1 MPDTISPTQR
11 SVLRPAR
18 FLRATLLT
26 TPLLD
31 ELTSGFPVVALPLLR
46 DHLHLTY
53 AQAGFLFT
61 AGALSSLIIEPVL
74 NLLADHGSKRPLIA
88 GGMFVLVL
96 AFVVFG
102 LASTYPLL
110 ILGFVVFYPATGAAV
125 GLSQAALV
133 DAQPADAP
141 RAMARWTLLSGV
153 GDLLSPL
160 AVSILL
166 ALGQGWPAICALGA
180 AAWLAILPVFLR
192 QQFTSIHPLPQASS
206 SVDEEPARAGVLNVS
221 SRLWALLRD
230 TLLLRW
236 VAIGL
241 LCGMLDEIFLAFA
254 ALYLRDRLHISA
266 EATSLTILVGTVG
279 GLLSLIVL
287 DHLLTRLDGPRLLPW
302 MALLTLVAVVA
313 LLLAP
318 GIEVAAPALFMVNFG
333 AAGWYP
339 IAQAA
344 AYDRAPGHSGTV
356 QAVISFGAPFEIA
369 LPGIAGLL
377 AAHYGITAGVAFLG
391 LAPLGVL
398 LLAPRSSGLTRKTYM
413 RDHVE

>member
-1 MPDTISPTQR
+1 
-11 SVLRPAR
+11 
-18 FLRATLLT
+18 
-26 TPLLD
+26 
-31 ELTSGFPVVALPLLR
+31 
-46 DHLHLTY
+46 
-53 AQAGFLFT
+53 
-61 AGALSSLIIEPVL
+61 
-74 NLLADHGSKRPLIA
+74 
-88 GGMFVLVL
+88 
-96 AFVVFG
+96 
-102 LASTYPLL
+102 
-110 ILGFVVFYPATGAAV
+110 
-125 GLSQAALV
+125 
-133 DAQPADAP
+133 
-141 RAMARWTLLSGV
+141 MARWTLLSGV

-160 AVSILL
+160 AVSVLL

-192 QQFTSIHPLPQASS
+192 QQFPANQPLPHASS
-206 SVDEEPARAGVLNVS
+206 TADEGSARVGVIGVS

-254 ALYLRDRLHISA
+254 ALYLHDRLHISA

-279 GLLSLIVL
+279 GLLSLVVL

-302 MALLTLVAVVA
+302 MALLTLAAVAA

-344 AYDRAPGHSGTV
+344 AYDRAPGHSATV

-369 LPGIAGLL
+369 LPGIVGLL
-377 AAHYGITAGVAFLG
+377 AAQYGITAGVAFLG

-398 LLAPRSSGLTRKTYM
+398 LLVPRSSGLTRKSFM
-413 RDHVE
+413 RHHVE